1 MASHVPT
8 PVSHL
13 RAGFV
18 STRFSGHDG
27 VSLESSKWAQVLWED
42 RHTSFWYAGLLDRD
56 PSISM
61 CVPEAHFAHPE
72 NRWINDRIW
81 GVTSRSRLDTQRIHA
96 LACYL
101 KSTLYRFVERFGL
114 DLLIPQNVLT
124 IPMHL
129 PLGVALAEFLAET
142 QMPAIA
148 HHHDFYWERDRF
160 AVNAVIDYLDMAF
173 PHRGHNICHAVINQQ
188 AQEQLSLRKGVSS
201 TLVPNVF
208 EFEREPSPPDPYC
221 RGFKRD
227 VGLEEDDIVIL
238 QPTRIVPRKGIENAI
253 RLVGRLGDP
262 RCKLVITHEAGDEGM
277 EYQHLLEEL
286 AREEKV
292 DLRIIADRITDV
304 RQIDHEGR
312 KTYTLWDAYAHA
324 SLVTYL
330 STYEGFGNALLE
342 SFYFRVPVVINRYS
356 IFIRDIEP
364 KGFRLILT
372 DGLVTSSVIG
382 QIRRIL
388 DRPEHRSRMVD
399 ENYRLA
405 TKFYG
410 YAPLRRHLQAM
421 MASLSLASQSE
432 PPA

>member
-1 MASHVPT
+1 MVSSVPV
-8 PVSHL
+8 PVTNL
-13 RAGFV
+13 RVGFV
-18 STRFSGHDG
+18 STRFAGHDG
-27 VSLESSKWAQVLWED
+27 VSLESAKWAQVLWED
-42 RHTSFWYAGLLDRD
+42 RHISFWYAGLLDRE
-56 PSISM
+56 PSVSL
-61 CVPEAHFAHPE
+61 CVPEAHFTHPE
-72 NRWINDRIW
+72 NRWINQRIW
-81 GVTSRSRLDTQRIHA
+81 GVTWRSRLVTGRIQA
-96 LACYL
+96 LAEYL
-101 KSTLYRFVERFGL
+101 KSTLYEFVDRHSI

-129 PLGVALAEFLAET
+129 PLGVALTEFLSET
-142 QMPAIA
+142 EMPAIT

-160 AVNAVIDYLDMAF
+160 LVNAVTDYLDMAF
-173 PHRGHNICHAVINQQ
+173 PHRGHNIRHAVINQQ

-201 TLVPNVF
+201 TLIPNVF
-208 EFEREPSPPDPYC
+208 EFEREPTPPDDYC
-221 RGFKRD
+221 AGFKKD
-227 VGLEEDDIVIL
+227 IGLEEEDIIIL

-253 RLVGRLGDP
+253 RLVGRLDDP

-304 RQIDHEGR
+304 RQIDPEGR

-324 SLVTYL
+324 SIVTYL

-342 SFYFRVPVVINRYS
+342 SFYFRVPVIINRYS

-372 DGLVTSSVIG
+372 DGLVTSGVIDR
-382 QIRRIL
+382 IRRL
-388 DRPEHRSRMVD
+388 FDCADYRQMVVD

-405 TKFYG
+405 TEFYG
-410 YAPLRRHLQAM
+410 FGHLRRNLQTL
-421 MASLSLASQSE
+421 MASLSIPSGGSRH
-432 PPA
+432 